1 MSMSSSLS
9 EKTAVVTGASAGIG
23 EATAEILAKCGANVA
38 MVARREAKLQT
49 IADRIEAETE
59 GSALVLPADVS
70 NEDEVQAAVE
80 HTVEAFDGI
89 DVLVNNA
96 GIATGHETVANT
108 PTEQYRTV
116 MGVNVDGVF
125 FMTRATLPY
134 LRETA
139 GNAIFLG
146 SFAGQYPR
154 PGAPVYAASKWWVRG
169 FALSLA
175 GAVGSDGIGVSIINP
190 TEVRTEFGKEYR
202 DEISQERFDPDEV
215 TNPKAIAEA
224 IAFAAE
230 QEPPNVVNELD
241 LYRRDKFTPF

>member
-1 MSMSSSLS
+1 
-9 EKTAVVTGASAGIG
+9 
-23 EATAEILAKCGANVA
+23 
-38 MVARREAKLQT
+38 
-49 IADRIEAETE
+49 
-59 GSALVLPADVS
+59 
-70 NEDEVQAAVE
+70 
-80 HTVEAFDGI
+80 
-89 DVLVNNA
+89 
-96 GIATGHETVANT
+96 
-108 PTEQYRTV
+108 
-116 MGVNVDGVF
+116 MGVNLDGVF
-125 FMTRATLPY
+125 FMTRAILPY

-215 TNPKAIAEA
+215 TNPEAIAEA

-241 LYRRDKFTPF
+241 LYRRDKFAPF

>member
-1 MSMSSSLS
+1 MTSLLS
-9 EKTAVVTGASAGIG
+9 GKTAVVTGASAGIG
-23 EATAEILAKCGANVA
+23 EATAETLAKRGANVA
-38 MVARREAKLQT
+38 MIARRESKLQT
-49 IADRIEAETE
+49 IADRLEAETE

-80 HTVEAFDGI
+80 HTVEAFDEI

-96 GIATGHETVANT
+96 GMATGHETVEDT

-125 FMTRATLPY
+125 FMTRAALPS

-139 GNAIFLG
+139 GNAIFVG

-175 GAVGSDGIGVSIINP
+175 GSVGSDGIGVSIVNP

-202 DEISQERFDPDEV
+202 DEISQNRFDPDEV
-215 TNPKAIAEA
+215 TNPETIAEA

-241 LYRRDKFTPF
+241 LYRRDKFASF

>member
-1 MSMSSSLS
+1 MPSSLS

-23 EATAEILAKCGANVA
+23 EATAEILAKRGANVA

-125 FMTRATLPY
+125 FVTRATLPY

-175 GAVGSDGIGVSIINP
+175 GAVGSDEIGVSIINP

-215 TNPKAIAEA
+215 THPEAIAEA

-241 LYRRDKFTPF
+241 LYRRDKFAPF